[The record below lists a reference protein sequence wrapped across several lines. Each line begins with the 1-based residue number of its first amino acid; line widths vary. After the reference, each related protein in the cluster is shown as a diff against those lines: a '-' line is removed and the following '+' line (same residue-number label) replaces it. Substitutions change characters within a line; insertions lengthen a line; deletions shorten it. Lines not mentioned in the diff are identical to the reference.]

1 MIEVLNDVALNVA
14 GFRAT
19 GRVSKDDYE
28 TIVKPVVESKL
39 QSAGK
44 IHFLLYL
51 ETDVANFSAGAWIED
66 GLLGLKHFTKWHKM
80 AIVSDQEGVRTFTDA
95 FSFVAPGEAKGFTTS
110 EYEEAK
116 EWVAS

>member
-1 MIEVLNDVALNVA
+1 
-14 GFRAT
+14 
-19 GRVSKDDYE
+19 
-28 TIVKPVVESKL
+28 
-39 QSAGK
+39 
-44 IHFLLYL
+44 
-51 ETDVANFSAGAWIED
+51 
-66 GLLGLKHFTKWHKM
+66 M